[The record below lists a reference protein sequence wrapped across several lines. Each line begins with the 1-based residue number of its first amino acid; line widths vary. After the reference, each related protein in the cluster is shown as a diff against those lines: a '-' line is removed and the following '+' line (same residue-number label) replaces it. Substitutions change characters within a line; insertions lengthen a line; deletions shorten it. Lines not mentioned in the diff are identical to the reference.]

1 MPKVE
6 NMPTIAIHNIMTSPN
21 VNYIRKK
28 VYGDWVTQIK
38 KNHSKSK
45 LEFAVLSL
53 SRCFT
58 WVTK

>member
-58 WVTK
+58 